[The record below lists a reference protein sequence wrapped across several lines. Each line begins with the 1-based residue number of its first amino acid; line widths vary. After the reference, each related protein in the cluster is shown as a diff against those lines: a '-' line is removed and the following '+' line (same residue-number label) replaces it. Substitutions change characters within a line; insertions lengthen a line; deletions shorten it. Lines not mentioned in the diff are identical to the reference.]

1 MNTIKK
7 QNCEIWRRTKHTSNA
22 AKPSTAEHFKE
33 YILSTSINE
42 AGQQMAPG
50 KRPWR
55 DMSVNQAVN
64 PWWIWGLVTLL
75 QDVTVMHWNCCG
87 VGGSAV

>member
-1 MNTIKK
+1 MKTTKR
-7 QNCEIWRRTKHTSNA
+7 QNCEIWRRTKNA
-22 AKPSTAEHFKE
+22 SMQQSRVFLSTWQ

-50 KRPWR
+50 KRPQLNR
-55 DMSVNQAVN
+55 QLVMNRV
-64 PWWIWGLVTLL
+64 WGLVTLL